1 MSKYRKIVW
10 NEGMLLTPHHFQQW
24 DNYYEELVNSRSRA
38 IRSYD
43 YGVLD
48 LQINREAIGNGE
60 FQITN
65 CHAVLPDGLMIN
77 VPDAEGVPD
86 LRPIADHFHPEQEK
100 LGVHLAIPAKKIGEA
115 NFQANGAKPNIN
127 LRFLQEGALVKD
139 ETSGT
144 NEQPI
149 AYAKSNLRIIF
160 DDELRDGF
168 TSIKIAELERTPTG
182 QLKIS
187 DDYVPPILK
196 TSASTW
202 VVNMQRQLVEILIT
216 KSSSL
221 GEQRRQKNASLA
233 DFTTSEVAVFWLL
246 QTINS
251 AIPTMSHFFRSPLL
265 HPESLYLEMAEV
277 IGKLLTFS
285 IKDHPKDIVKYDH
298 DDLYFT
304 FSQLS
309 AQLRDLLETVI
320 PSRCV
325 PIPLEKTRET
335 LYVGRIED
343 ERLFKDAGFYLAVRA
358 KMPESKL
365 IEGVPRVVKVGSR
378 DVIDTIIGSALPGV
392 VLSHASPPPAPIPTR
407 VGFQYFKLDTMGP
420 YWDGI
425 KGSKVVSVFVPNE
438 IVDEKVEMYAVKAK

>member
-1 MSKYRKIVW
+1 
-10 NEGMLLTPHHFQQW
+10 
-24 DNYYEELVNSRSRA
+24 
-38 IRSYD
+38 
-43 YGVLD
+43 
-48 LQINREAIGNGE
+48 
-60 FQITN
+60 
-65 CHAVLPDGLMIN
+65 
-77 VPDAEGVPD
+77 
-86 LRPIADHFHPEQEK
+86 
-100 LGVHLAIPAKKIGEA
+100 
-115 NFQANGAKPNIN
+115 
-127 LRFLQEGALVKD
+127 
-139 ETSGT
+139 
-144 NEQPI
+144 
-149 AYAKSNLRIIF
+149 
-160 DDELRDGF
+160 
-168 TSIKIAELERTPTG
+168 
-182 QLKIS
+182 
-187 DDYVPPILK
+187 
-196 TSASTW
+196 
-202 VVNMQRQLVEILIT
+202 
-216 KSSSL
+216 
-221 GEQRRQKNASLA
+221 
-233 DFTTSEVAVFWLL
+233 
-246 QTINS
+246 
-251 AIPTMSHFFRSPLL
+251 
-265 HPESLYLEMAEV
+265 MAEV

>member
-1 MSKYRKIVW
+1 
-10 NEGMLLTPHHFQQW
+10 MLLTPHHFQQW
-24 DNYYEELVNSRSRA
+24 DNYYEDLLNSRV
-38 IRSYD
+38 RSTLPFE
-43 YGVLD
+43 YGIID
-48 LQINREAIGNGE
+48 LKVNQEAINNGE

-86 LRPIADHFHPEQEK
+86 LRPIGDHFHPEAEK

-115 NFQANGAKPNIN
+115 NYQANGAERNAN
-127 LRFLQEGALVKD
+127 VRYLQEGALVKD

-144 NEQPI
+144 NEQPV
-149 AYAKSNLRIIF
+149 AYAKSNLRLIF

-168 TSIKIAELERTPTG
+168 TSMKIAELERTPTG

-187 DDYVPPILK
+187 ENYIPPILK
-196 TSASTW
+196 ASASMW
-202 VVNMQRQLVEILIT
+202 LVNMLRQLVEVLIT

-246 QTINS
+246 HTINS
-251 AIPTMSHFFRSPLL
+251 SIPAMSHYFRSPLL
-265 HPESLYLEMAEV
+265 HPEELYKEMIKLV
-277 IGKLLTFS
+277 GQLLTFS
-285 IKDHPKDIVKYDH
+285 IEEHPKDIVKYDH

-304 FSQLS
+304 FSTLS
-309 AQLRDLLETVI
+309 AQLRELLETVI

-335 LYVGRIED
+335 LYVGRVED
-343 ERLFKDAGFYLAVRA
+343 ERLFKNAGFYLGVKA
-358 KMPESKL
+358 KLAESKL
-365 IEGVPRVVKVGSR
+365 MEGVPRVVKIGSR

-392 VLSHASPPPAPIPTR
+392 VLTHASPPPAPIPTR
-407 VGFQYFKLDTMGP
+407 MGFQYFMLDTIGP

-425 KGSKVVSVFVPNE
+425 KGSKVISIYVPE
-438 IVDEKVEMYAVKAK
+438 DIPDEKLELYAVKAK